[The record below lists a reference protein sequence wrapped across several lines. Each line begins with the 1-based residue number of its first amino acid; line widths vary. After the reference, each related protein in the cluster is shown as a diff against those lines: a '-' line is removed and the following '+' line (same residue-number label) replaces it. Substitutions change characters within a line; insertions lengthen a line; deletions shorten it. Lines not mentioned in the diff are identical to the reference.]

1 MDLQRTLIIAGL
13 VVVGYLMILQWNQD
27 FNQHSVTAE
36 QTASVTSLI
45 PEADSTTTVDNADA
59 PTVSDSTGD
68 APQIAKA
75 PTSVAESNQQLIKVT
90 TDKLYIEINPEGG
103 DIIKVSLLDYPVTLP
118 SEENPSPEPF
128 TILESSKQR
137 TFIAQSGLVGKNGPN
152 SKGTPLY
159 SAKNSAFQLKDGE
172 EQLVVDLSLTT
183 KEGVELVKRYTFHR
197 NNYAVD
203 LDYVVNNKSSNSWKA
218 IFYAQ
223 LKRDNSPDPSSTQ
236 GATSFNTYLGA
247 AVKSNEEKYKKLPF
261 DEFAEEPYKENV
273 ASGYAAILQHYF
285 VAAWVPKHDNP
296 IEYSTREVKLSGQ
309 SQYIV
314 SMVDMNNPIVLA
326 PGEQG
331 EASATLYVG
340 PKIQDKLQA
349 LTDGLELTVDYG
361 ILWFVA
367 KPLFLLLGFIHSLI
381 PNWGWSIIILTIMVK
396 LAFFPLSAASYRS
409 MANMRRIA
417 PKMQELKEKFG
428 DDRQKMSQAMME
440 LYRKEKVNPMG
451 GCLPILV
458 QMPVFIALY
467 WVLLESVELRQ
478 APWLGW
484 INDLSQMD
492 PYFILPLIMGA
503 SMFVQQQLNPTPPDP
518 TQARVM
524 KLLPVIFTVFF
535 LWFPAG
541 LVLYWVVNNVLSILQ
556 QWIIT
561 RRIERQAESSS

>member
-27 FNQHSVTAE
+27 FNQHNVTAE
-36 QTASVTSLI
+36 QTASVTSSV
-45 PEADSTTTVDNADA
+45 PDVDSTTTLDSADA
-59 PTVSDSTGD
+59 PIIVETTDD
-68 APQIAKA
+68 APRLTEATTTTAQPSQQI
-75 PTSVAESNQQLIKVT
+75 IKIT

-103 DIIKVSLLDYPVTLP
+103 DIIKASLLDYPVTLP
-118 SEENPSPEPF
+118 SEQNPSPEPF

-137 TFIAQSGLVGKNGPN
+137 TFVAQSGLVGKNGPH
-152 SKGTPLY
+152 SKGTPTY
-159 SAKNSAFQLKDGE
+159 SSPKTTYELKDGE
-172 EQLVVDLSLTT
+172 NQLVVDLSLSTA
-183 KEGVELVKRYTFHR
+183 EGVELVKRYTFHR
-197 NNYAVD
+197 DNYAVD
-203 LDYVVNNKSSNSWKA
+203 LEYLVNNKSSNSWKA
-218 IFYAQ
+218 VFYAQ

-247 AVKSNEEKYKKLPF
+247 AVRSTEEKYHKLPF
-261 DEFAEEPYKENV
+261 DEFKEEPFKEKV
-273 ASGYAAILQHYF
+273 EKGYAAILQHYF
-285 VAAWVPKHDNP
+285 VAAWVPKHENP
-296 IEYSTREVKLSGQ
+296 VQYSTRENDQ

-314 SMVDMNNPIVLA
+314 SMVDVNNPIVLA

-331 EASATLYVG
+331 KASATLYVG

-361 ILWFVA
+361 ILWFAA

-396 LAFFPLSAASYRS
+396 MAFFPLSAASYRS

-467 WVLLESVELRQ
+467 WVLMESVELRQ
-478 APWLGW
+478 ASWLGW
-484 INDLSQMD
+484 IHDLSQMD

-556 QWIIT
+556 QWVIT
-561 RRIERQAESSS
+561 RRIESQAESKS